1 MRFVRLTV
9 FVSVLLVTCGR
20 WEHSYSQPNNN
31 GNAHAA
37 SERSTNTSNEI
48 SLPVRII
55 TTPSDQEKHDA
66 EAKDR
71 EDSRNRDESN
81 LAVQR
86 SIAKSS
92 EQVAHYTS
100 LQVWIAVA
108 SILFALLTLG
118 TAVTAVLFAR
128 KSASAAQDSVEIT
141 RHFGEAQTRAYVY
154 AESAVMNWF
163 SDGAQAII
171 TVANCGTTPA
181 KYFSVQGMIDV
192 KYPGD
197 PLGIPPVETDSMSPV
212 YSSLGLNE
220 PKTVAI
226 EGEGVTLSQLSKVAN
241 NYVSVRG
248 TITYVTIF
256 DETFISQFSFM
267 IRLNRKDLKTLS
279 KAAGRLDV
287 FMKVADQSLI

>member
-1 MRFVRLTV
+1 MRIMRLTV
-9 FVSVLLVTCGR
+9 FVSVLLVTCGW
-20 WEHSYSQPNNN
+20 WEHGYSHPNNN
-31 GNAHAA
+31 GNANAA
-37 SERSTNTSNEI
+37 SEHSADTSNEV

-55 TTPSDQEKHDA
+55 TTPSDQEKYDA

-71 EDSRNRDESN
+71 EDSRDRDESN
-81 LAVQR
+81 LTVQR

-100 LQVWIAVA
+100 LQVWIAGA
-108 SILFALLTLG
+108 SILFALLTFI
-118 TAVTAVLFAR
+118 TAIAAVVFAR
-128 KSASAAQDSVEIT
+128 KSAIAAHKAVDVT

-163 SDGAQAII
+163 SEGAQAIV

-181 KYFSVQGMIDV
+181 KYFSVQGTIDV
-192 KYPGD
+192 KDPGD
-197 PLGIPPVETDSMSPV
+197 PIVIPPVKTDTMSPV
-212 YSSLGLNE
+212 YSSLGVNE

-226 EGEGVTLSQLSKVAN
+226 EGEGVTLSQLSKVTN

-267 IRLNRKDLKTLS
+267 MKLNPKDVKTLS